1 MKTHARVAIKHD
13 HVTVTH
19 AQFATLCRY
28 DRFHNLKSGK
38 L

>member
-1 MKTHARVAIKHD
+1 MSIKHAHCLD
-13 HVTVTH
+13 M
-19 AQFATLCRY
+19 LRRY